1 MHIWGFVLYLW
12 KHKKH
17 KLTKKIFFRK
27 YCSTSKKRLSLIVFL
42 LLLYFFP
49 SPYFAQIYVSDSS
62 LLVIKEEAI
71 ISFANED
78 QPNLYITG
86 GAVVKKGND
95 INIVAITTSAYNTSS
110 EQEKLIDAEPKGE
123 HSAEKAITKKKN
135 PQPQKQP
142 ASKIKI
148 TDPYDDSQFTPT
160 LKYWIAAAPTPN
172 NHLQQGEYRHIAYSD
187 FSTVK
192 TQKQKIVFYD
202 PSFVLSV
209 YLRLFKVRPPPHC

>member
-1 MHIWGFVLYLW
+1 M
-12 KHKKH
+12 
-17 KLTKKIFFRK
+17 TKKIFFRK

-86 GAVVKKGND
+86 GAVVKKGSD

-110 EQEKLIDAEPKGE
+110 EQEKLVDTEPKGE
-123 HSAEKAITKKKN
+123 QSAEKVITKKKN